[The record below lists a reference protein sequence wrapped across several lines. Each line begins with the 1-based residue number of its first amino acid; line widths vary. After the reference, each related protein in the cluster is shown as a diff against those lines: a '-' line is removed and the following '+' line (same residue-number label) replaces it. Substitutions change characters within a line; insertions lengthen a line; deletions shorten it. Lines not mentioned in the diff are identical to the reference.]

1 MNQSDHKSKQHEKN
15 YQNELLKYVHAER
28 NKLITKSEY
37 SSSSTSELSK
47 SDSFCISS
55 DDNMRINSEFKSFQL
70 RYAKIVKENSKLLND
85 VQNYRKYQHQMETN
99 LQKYYQLIQ
108 NANEKLIKSE
118 NTHMALEEH
127 LNKFVNIAKQQIL
140 GKLS

>member
-28 NKLITKSEY
+28 NKLISKSEY

-55 DDNMRINSEFKSFQL
+55 DINSEFKSFQL

-127 LNKFVNIAKQQIL
+127 LNKFVNIAKQHIL
-140 GKLS
+140 GETS